1 MIEKVKDMLDE
12 IDKGDVIEKVAKL
25 YRKLFDALVKEGFT
39 EEQAIAIVAGQGL

>member
-1 MIEKVKDMLDE
+1 MEEVKDILDE